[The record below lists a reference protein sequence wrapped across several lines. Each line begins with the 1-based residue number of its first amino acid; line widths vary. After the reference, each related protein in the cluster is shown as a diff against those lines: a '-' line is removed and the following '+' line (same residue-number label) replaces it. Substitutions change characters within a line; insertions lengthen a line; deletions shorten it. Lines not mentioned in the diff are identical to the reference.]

1 MLFAIAALLEANSS
15 LSGVYDNVLSSDF
28 AVTLN
33 GVVLQKPPI
42 VWMNDGL
49 MAISDLLAPQQR
61 PRATKPA
68 LFGSAQ
74 GYPRPLWGYSCLV
87 RKLL

>member
-33 GVVLQKPPI
+33 GVGLQKPPI

-49 MAISDLLAPQQR
+49 MAISDLLAP
-61 PRATKPA
+61 PATPA
-68 LFGSAQ
+68 SH
-74 GYPRPLWGYSCLV
+74 
-87 RKLL
+87 

>member
-1 MLFAIAALLEANSS
+1 MGHRSSLDRVFRHDARGGILLMLSAIAALLEANSS
-15 LSGVYDNVLSSDF
+15 LSGVYENVLSSDF

-33 GVVLQKPPI
+33 GVGLQKPPI

-61 PRATKPA
+61 P
-68 LFGSAQ
+68 
-74 GYPRPLWGYSCLV
+74 
-87 RKLL
+87 